1 MNAIREYVDVQQ
13 GNIVQFQLPDDFK
26 ATRVEVIV
34 LPFENISNDDK
45 SDKKTGLSRLR
56 GIMKKQPIEVIEK
69 EINDLRNEWERNIS

>member
-34 LPFENISNDDK
+34 LPFEQQ
-45 SDKKTGLSRLR
+45 
-56 GIMKKQPIEVIEK
+56 KQAVQNKRRNRILALKGSIVGSAADSLEKHTK
-69 EINDLRNEWERNIS
+69 EIREEW